1 MHRSRSRIEPGVFV
15 GYLGLFWTKACVGE
29 SLGSF
34 RLYLFYYA
42 LILYLL
48 ARNAFIYVH
57 LDSLVQIIC
66 LLSRG
71 VFSGHQD
78 QWALLDKFE
87 A

>member
-1 MHRSRSRIEPGVFV
+1 MHRSRSRIDSGVFV

-34 RLYLFYYA
+34 WLYLLYYA

-57 LDSLVQIIC
+57 LNSLVQTSC

-71 VFSGHQD
+71 VSPGH
-78 QWALLDKFE
+78 
-87 A
+87 